1 MENVVYCIFSIIG
14 AFIILSF
21 VYGGLMETQKERDHN
36 DRRMDR
42 IEEDI
47 YNLEERLDKLEKKIK
62 KYNKNKYKE

>member
-1 MENVVYCIFSIIG
+1 METIVYFIFSVIG

-42 IEEDI
+42 VEEDI

-62 KYNKNKYKE
+62 KRK